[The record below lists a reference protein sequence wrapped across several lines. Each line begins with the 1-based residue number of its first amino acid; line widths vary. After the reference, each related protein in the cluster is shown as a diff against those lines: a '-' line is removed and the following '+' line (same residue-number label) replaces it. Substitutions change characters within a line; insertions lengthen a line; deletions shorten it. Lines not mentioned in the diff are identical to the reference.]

1 MIVLWVKGVGQEIE
15 ITPGNGSESLG
26 RSLSASTGYYAPPLS
41 ITTCQKMH
49 TIFPFLFLYIFLSF
63 TKQYNAQLCYRFHVS
78 ALNQTLKQRFFG

>member
-1 MIVLWVKGVGQEIE
+1 MIVLWVEGVGQEIE

-49 TIFPFLFLYIFLSF
+49 TIFSFLFLYFLCLLRSS
-63 TKQYNAQLCYRFHVS
+63 TMPNCVIVS
-78 ALNQTLKQRFFG
+78 MFLLSIRH